1 MELRAPAVGPAR
13 AYIRSAGL
21 TGNPSKRWRSG
32 RGDLRRPGPPLGAEV
47 PSVRGRDSSGKMG
60 GVHVKVV
67 GRWGGS
73 GVGGRDV
80 RVGRGRVEDWLA
92 TARLRGVQSGCTACR
107 VVARR
112 AGWLHGVQGGCSAC
126 RVVARRAGWLHGV
139 QGGCMAC
146 RVVARRAGWLHGVQ
160 GGCTACS
167 QAASGRIEAARRRS
181 SFPAVECQ
189 VGGNWRASAGIW
201 RARAPKNEL
210 PARFLDAPG
219 RAHADWRRK
228 RHRQATIQ
236 SSGRPFNR
244 LGCAPSRGRPLPE
257 LPPSLVGAVVQ
268 LVRIPACHAGGRGFE
283 SRPLRQSMSL

>member
-160 GGCTACS
+160 GGCTACRVVAWRAGWLHGV
-167 QAASGRIEAARRRS
+167 QGGCTACRVVARRAARLHRGASRLRDGDRVSRRWN
-181 SFPAVECQ
+181 A
-189 VGGNWRASAGIW
+189 RSAGIGGL
-201 RARAPKNEL
+201 L
-210 PARFLDAPG
+210 PAFGALAP
-219 RAHADWRRK
+219 RRTSFPPDFWMPPAAPTPTGGGSATAK
-228 RHRQATIQ
+228 RQ
-236 SSGRPFNR
+236 F
-244 LGCAPSRGRPLPE
+244 
-257 LPPSLVGAVVQ
+257 SLA
-268 LVRIPACHAGGRGFE
+268 AGH
-283 SRPLRQSMSL
+283 SIV